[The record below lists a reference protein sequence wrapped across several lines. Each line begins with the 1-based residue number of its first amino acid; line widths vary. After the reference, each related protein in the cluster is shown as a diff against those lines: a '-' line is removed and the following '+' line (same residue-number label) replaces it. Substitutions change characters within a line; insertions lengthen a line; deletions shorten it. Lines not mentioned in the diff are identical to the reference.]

1 MDDIKAGHFEKTMV
15 SDENTAEQLK
25 LMQDRGKIIE
35 SDDIEFIDV

>member
-1 MDDIKAGHFEKTMV
+1 ML
-15 SDENTAEQLK
+15 SSLK